1 MVKVSM
7 DYFLIQQ
14 HNYIGIAM
22 KDKNLSIKDMLKMIQ
37 HTFGDDIKY
46 KVVLDDGRVFKSK
59 DYDAENKYAKFQNEQ
74 AQSRKLN

>member
-1 MVKVSM
+1 M

-14 HNYIGIAM
+14 RNYIGIAM
-22 KDKNLSIKDMLKMIQ
+22 KDKNLSIKDMLKMLQ

-59 DYDAENKYAKFQNEQ
+59 DYEVENKYAKFQNEQ

>member
-1 MVKVSM
+1 M

-14 HNYIGIAM
+14 HNFTGIAM

>member
-1 MVKVSM
+1 M
-7 DYFLIQQ
+7 DYFLIHQL
-14 HNYIGIAM
+14 NYIGIVM

-59 DYDAENKYAKFQNEQ
+59 DYEVENKYAKFQNEQ